1 MKYYYSAANLLLF
14 TSRYEGSP
22 NVLIEG
28 ISMKKI
34 IISSDCPTGPREIL
48 KKGKGGYLFKTSNFK
63 DLASKIKIS
72 YFNKKLSKKKVD

>member
-1 MKYYYSAANLLLF
+1 
-14 TSRYEGSP
+14 
-22 NVLIEG
+22 
-28 ISMKKI
+28 MKKI

-72 YFNKKLSKKKVD
+72 YFNKKLSKKKVDYIYKTMDKYDIEINKKKFLKLISSLK